1 MDIPISRAIAETGGW
16 AGRRLKLSTL
26 IRLRW
31 LAVSGQTAAI
41 LVVALW
47 FGFPLPMGA
56 CLALISLSAWLNLGL
71 RLVFPAAYRL
81 DPNWAALLLGYD
93 LLQLAALLYL
103 TGGLENPFAI
113 LLLGPVMV
121 SATAQPPD
129 KTFLL
134 GAMTL
139 AAATVLVFLHEPLP
153 WFPEHEYDVPLQYVG
168 GVWVA
173 LTCALF
179 FMAFYAFRVAEEARQ
194 LADALA
200 ATELVLQR
208 EQHLSALDGL
218 AAAAAHEL
226 GTPLATIALVAHE
239 LASEFA
245 PDDPRAEDIRLI
257 RAQSERCR
265 DILSKIASLSSTPE
279 EHLGL
284 LPLSHLLEDAIAPH
298 RDFGIA
304 ITLEQLGEG
313 PEPVAHRNPG
323 LLYGLGNLVDNAVDF
338 ARSEVRIAA
347 EWTLEMVKITIVD
360 DGPGFSP
367 DVIDQ
372 LGEPYV
378 TTRRGGHPGPVEHG
392 NLEHGGLGLGI
403 FIAKTLLERS
413 GARLKLVN
421 RKAPETGA
429 IITLEWLRAQ
439 FDAPSSQAL
448 ANSPGQAPKTLIRE
462 V

>member
-1 MDIPISRAIAETGGW
+1 MDIPVPGTIEEPRWS
-16 AGRRLKLSTL
+16 GRRLKLSTL

-31 LAVSGQTAAI
+31 LAISGQTAAI

-47 FGFPLPMGA
+47 FRFPLPMGA
-56 CLALISLSAWLNLGL
+56 CLALISLSAWVNLGL
-71 RLVFPAAYRL
+71 RFVFPISHRL
-81 DPNWAALLLGYD
+81 DPNWGALLLAYD

-121 SATAQPPD
+121 SATAQPAD

-139 AAATVLVFLHEPLP
+139 AAATILVFVHRPLP
-153 WFPEHEYDVPLQYVG
+153 WFPNQEFDVPLQYVG

-173 LTCALF
+173 LVCALF

-226 GTPLATIALVAHE
+226 GTPLATIALVSHE
-239 LASEFA
+239 LASELD
-245 PDDPRAEDIRLI
+245 PDDPRAEDIKLI

-265 DILSKIASLSSTPE
+265 DILSKIASLSSAPE
-279 EHLGL
+279 EHLGPM
-284 LPLSHLLEDAIAPH
+284 PLSHLLEDAIAPH
-298 RDFGIA
+298 RDFGIT
-304 ITLEQLGEG
+304 ISIERSGEG
-313 PEPVAHRNPG
+313 PEPVAGRNPG
-323 LLYGLGNLVDNAVDF
+323 LLYGLGNFIDNAVDF
-338 ARSEVRIAA
+338 AKSEVRIAA
-347 EWTLEMVKITIVD
+347 EWTDDLVKITIVD

-367 DVIDQ
+367 EVIDQ
-372 LGEPYV
+372 IGEPYI
-378 TTRRGGHPGPVEHG
+378 TTRRVGNPGPAERG

-413 GARLKLVN
+413 GAKLRLAN
-421 RKAPETGA
+421 RKTPEIGA
-429 IITLEWLRAQ
+429 FVSIEWRRSQ
-439 FDAPSSQAL
+439 FDAPLPAL
-448 ANSPGQAPKTLIRE
+448 ANLPGEARKSLIGG